1 MEVRFS
7 AVEDAIEE
15 MNVWALGIQ
24 GKLYFWVLG
33 AELRPLTSYSA
44 LKKEL
49 GDKHLVAI
57 TYKRRINGK

>member
-1 MEVRFS
+1 MEVRIS

-49 GDKHLVAI
+49 ETNI
-57 TYKRRINGK
+57 W